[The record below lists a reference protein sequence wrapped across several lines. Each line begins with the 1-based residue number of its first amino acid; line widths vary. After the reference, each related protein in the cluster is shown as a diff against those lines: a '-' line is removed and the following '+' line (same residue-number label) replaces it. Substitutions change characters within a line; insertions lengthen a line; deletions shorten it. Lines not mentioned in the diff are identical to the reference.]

1 MYLDSRDRSNP
12 TPLEQVDG
20 CASCAHE
27 ILRPRSG
34 SAVHLQ
40 ALVAVCLV
48 CGVQQSGMVV
58 EAVVEHEFYNKHAAP
73 RENLR
78 DRLRPPSCVPKHV
91 RRVPRLGN
99 KQHASPAFEWD
110 PSSATPDDGPSMPFQ
125 ESDEGARRKE
135 IESLRQLLQGG
146 EETLDKVLAREE
158 KHRREKELKERV
170 RSQRDKRKR
179 QRAEE
184 VTFLR
189 SVAIRDAQA
198 TCRDSSQARGSDGS
212 TTAADRSAKAA
223 ASSKD
228 RHNTTR
234 PAQRASAVEK
244 GSGERDGGG
253 FGWDSLAAREAM
265 SAGVGAECVDADSI
279 RGLGDVSSSLAAK
292 ADLHAEEAVK
302 RALQR
307 LDQVPSL
314 DPTPLPSSLHAHALQ
329 QPCGQCGHAHAH
341 PSSCAWGIISPIF

>member
-1 MYLDSRDRSNP
+1 
-12 TPLEQVDG
+12 
-20 CASCAHE
+20 
-27 ILRPRSG
+27 
-34 SAVHLQ
+34 
-40 ALVAVCLV
+40 
-48 CGVQQSGMVV
+48 MVV
-58 EAVVEHEFYNKHAAP
+58 EAVLEHEFYNKHAAQ
-73 RENLR
+73 RGNLR

-99 KQHASPAFEWD
+99 KQHASPTFEWD
-110 PSSATPDDGPSMPFQ
+110 PFSTTPDDRPSTPFQ

-135 IESLRQLLQGG
+135 IDSLRQLLQGG

-158 KHRREKELKERV
+158 EHRREKELKERV
-170 RSQRDKRKR
+170 RAQRDKRKR

-198 TCRDSSQARGSDGS
+198 TCRDSPQARGSDGS
-212 TTAADRSAKAA
+212 TTEAHRSAKAA

-228 RHNTTR
+228 WHNTTH
-234 PAQRASAVEK
+234 PEQRASAVKK
-244 GSGERDGGG
+244 GSGERDGGD

-265 SAGVGAECVDADSI
+265 SAGVGAESVATDSI

-292 ADLHAEEAVK
+292 ADLHAQEAVK

-314 DPTPLPSSLHAHALQ
+314 DPTPCSPLLPLSSFPPPYTRTVSSIHVGGAATPMLILHLVPGDHSTDFLITRS
-329 QPCGQCGHAHAH
+329 CE
-341 PSSCAWGIISPIF
+341 PSRLPARCSSFRSNFLPEYLRADIAFMLKYT